1 MSEKYVTV
9 TVEYG
14 MIDYDDDGNGIVFND
29 QSESFDVSDPSAPY
43 ADLFDDLAFEVRNSL
58 DT

>member
-14 MIDYDDDGNGIVFND
+14 MIDYDEDGNGIVFND

-43 ADLFDDLAFEVRNSL
+43 TDLFDDLAFEARNTL